1 MKDAP
6 NLPQKTQARDYPY
19 FRRLWRTTVVTLLA
33 ASFIPYLFI
42 GGVIYS
48 YTASV
53 LKEKTYDILAAEVLQ
68 QKTAIDGFLAE
79 RVREL
84 QLILSS
90 VGLSHLAEP
99 GVLDSIFANL
109 SRECPCYI
117 DLGVIDS
124 RGRQIAYTGPYDLLS
139 KNYQTSDWYINALA
153 HRFFISD
160 LFLGYRNIPHAV
172 VAVKQPFEQETL
184 IVRATI
190 NGSYLGNLV
199 KAISYQK
206 QGDAYLV
213 NSKGIYQTLSRRSGK
228 IMAQSGLSNIPRHEG
243 VKFEAYD
250 GRLRSSVWLENV
262 DWISVVELSKKE
274 AFASLV
280 RVRNLVIYIFILS
293 SIIMLLAVLLTTNY
307 LLTRLES
314 KRKSILHLDHQL
326 RHTSRIATSAV
337 LSTGVLHKV
346 KDCLSN
352 IDITSQWIAE
362 SCGKASTAQ
371 PDHREL
377 DINLKQIQNQVVTTR
392 TLIDRYLRIADVS
405 GPILKDIHI
414 HVLLGDLMDL
424 LDWEIQNKQA
434 TLIQDF
440 DDAIEPFRS
449 DPTTVRHIIQ
459 NLIHNAIEAIPQK
472 GRITIGTRG
481 DKEGVRIIVTDNGP
495 GIAEKDRERIFEP
508 YFSTKSRNL
517 GLGLSVSK
525 SIIEKLGG
533 SLTVESVPEKG
544 AVFTAFFPY
553 RIPYDQA

>member
-1 MKDAP
+1 MMDIP
-6 NLPQKTQARDYPY
+6 NLPQKTRARDYPY

-33 ASFIPYLFI
+33 ASFLPYLFI

-53 LKEKTYDILAAEVLQ
+53 LKEKTYDILGAEVLQ

-90 VGLSHLAEP
+90 AGLSHLAEP

-117 DLGVIDS
+117 DLGVIDG

-190 NGSYLGNLV
+190 NGSYFGNLV

-213 NSKGIYQTLSRRSGK
+213 NSNGIYQTMSRRSGK
-228 IMAQSGLSNIPRHEG
+228 IMAQSDLSNIPRHEG

-250 GRLRSSVWLENV
+250 GRIRSSVWLENV
-262 DWISVVELSKKE
+262 DWVSVVELSKKE

-337 LSTGVLHKV
+337 LSTGVLHKI

-377 DINLKQIQNQVVTTR
+377 DINLKQIQNQIVTAR
-392 TLIDRYLRIADVS
+392 TLIDRYLRITDVS

-459 NLIHNAIEAIPQK
+459 NLIHNAIEAIPQN